1 MKDLAGKV
9 AFITGGASGIG
20 LGFARSL
27 AKRGAKLALADR
39 DEAGVLAA
47 VRGLA
52 DAGADALAITCDVA
66 DADAVQ
72 RAADQTMDRFGKVHV
87 VMNNAGVALSGSSG
101 SIPLADWRW
110 IVDINLMGV
119 VHGVEVFVPLIE
131 SHGEGGYIINTA
143 SMAGHWASS
152 FMAPYTATKFAVVGY
167 SECLA
172 QELAPRGIG
181 VSALCPGWVKT
192 KIAESGRHLPS
203 NAVAP
208 QAEAA
213 GAIHDLIN
221 NGLSPDVVG
230 EVVIQ
235 AMAEKR
241 MHIFTHDDMRPVIDL
256 RRDALQND
264 FARAADAVREAK
276 ARLSETSS
284 GAE

>member
-1 MKDLAGKV
+1 MENLSGKV

-27 AKRGAKLALADR
+27 ARRGVKLALADR
-39 DEAGVLAA
+39 DESGVQAA
-47 VRGLA
+47 ARALSGS
-52 DAGADALAITCDVA
+52 GAEALAITCDVA
-66 DADAVQ
+66 DAASVQ
-72 RAADQTMDRFGKVHV
+72 HAADQTIDRFGKVHV

-101 SIPLADWRW
+101 SIPLTDWRW

-119 VHGVEVFVPLIE
+119 VHGVEIFVPLIE
-131 SHGEGGYIINTA
+131 RHGEGGYIINTA

-203 NAVAP
+203 SVDGP
-208 QAEAA
+208 QSDAA
-213 GAIHDLIN
+213 GPIHELIN

-264 FARAADAVREAK
+264 FGRAADAVREAE
-276 ARLSETSS
+276 ARLSETLS
-284 GAE
+284 GTE

>member
-9 AFITGGASGIG
+9 AFVTGGASGIG

-27 AKRGAKLALADR
+27 ARRGVKLALADR
-39 DEAGVLAA
+39 DEAGVQAA
-47 VRGLA
+47 ARALS
-52 DAGADALAITCDVA
+52 DAGAEALAITCDVA
-66 DADAVQ
+66 DADSVQ
-72 RAADQTMDRFGKVHV
+72 QAADQVMDRFGKVHV

-119 VHGVEVFVPLIE
+119 VYGVEIFVPLIE

-181 VSALCPGWVKT
+181 VSALCPGWVRT

-203 NAVAP
+203 NADAP
-208 QAEAA
+208 QSEAA

-241 MHIFTHDDMRPVIDL
+241 MHIFTHEDMRPVIDL

-264 FARAADAVREAK
+264 FGRAADAVREAE
-276 ARLSETSS
+276 ARLAAPQS
-284 GAE
+284 GTE